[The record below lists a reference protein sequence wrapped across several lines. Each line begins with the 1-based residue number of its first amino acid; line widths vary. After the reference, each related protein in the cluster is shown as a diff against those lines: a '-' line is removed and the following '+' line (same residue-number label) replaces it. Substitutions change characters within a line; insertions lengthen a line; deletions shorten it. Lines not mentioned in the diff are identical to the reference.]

1 MKLLLDT
8 HAFIWW
14 DSDPAQLSAPA
25 LAALRDPANEV
36 WLSVASVWEMV
47 IKAQLG
53 KLTFRQPLADIVS
66 QQQANGLRVLSVAL
80 AHALGVEALPAIHKD
95 PFDRVLIVQANV
107 EGCELISADP
117 VVRQYP
123 VRVLWQPAL
132 AGWFRFP
139 SSGQGGRFFVRRA
152 CPGGHIHRFQ
162 AGFGRP

>member
-53 KLTFRQPLADIVS
+53 KLTLRLPLTAIVT
-66 QQQANGLRVLSVAL
+66 QQQGNGLQVLPATL
-80 AHALGVEALPAIHKD
+80 AHALAVEGLPALHKD
-95 PFDRVLIVQANV
+95 PFDRMLIAQANV
-107 EGCELISADP
+107 EGAELVSADQ
-117 VVRQYP
+117 VIRQYP
-123 VRVLWQPAL
+123 VRILW
-132 AGWFRFP
+132 
-139 SSGQGGRFFVRRA
+139 
-152 CPGGHIHRFQ
+152 
-162 AGFGRP
+162 